1 MHSHLNINET
11 LSIFN
16 INTKKRIAVFLSQV
30 SEESGNLSQ
39 TKELAPK
46 FKKKNG
52 KFLIVN
58 GNIYPEDGHKFRGR
72 GPLQITGRENY
83 RRAGIA
89 IGDPSLTEHPEM
101 VETPSI
107 GMKIAAYLFS
117 DAFRLNPIADQV
129 NTNSIQSINDINYKI
144 SRAINGTNTLGLE
157 ERLNC
162 YLHALD
168 ILGLLNSS
176 TVQRYVEISPIDIIK
191 SLPNYS
197 LGERIYMDKKQP
209 DTKENRNEIQE
220 IKKHMSEIRKMR
232 NSANQKFY
240 SSAKRPED
248 VQIRSE
254 TLDHI
259 DKIEKNY
266 EKFYDENIIK

>member
-1 MHSHLNINET
+1 
-11 LSIFN
+11 
-16 INTKKRIAVFLSQV
+16 
-30 SEESGNLSQ
+30 
-39 TKELAPK
+39 
-46 FKKKNG
+46 
-52 KFLIVN
+52 
-58 GNIYPEDGHKFRGR
+58 
-72 GPLQITGRENY
+72 
-83 RRAGIA
+83 
-89 IGDPSLTEHPEM
+89 M